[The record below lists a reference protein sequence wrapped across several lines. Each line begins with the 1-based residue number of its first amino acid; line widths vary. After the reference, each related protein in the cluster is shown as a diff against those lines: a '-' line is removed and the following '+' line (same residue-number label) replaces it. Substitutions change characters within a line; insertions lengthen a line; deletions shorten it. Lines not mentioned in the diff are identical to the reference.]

1 MRFRLRTLLLGMTA
15 AGALCGLFF
24 ACPLVIEA
32 PLLVLCLL
40 VSPAVWIVGAL
51 FGKGAWRPFF
61 VGGIAAG
68 WAPYACVTFYT
79 MLTLFSVASDADS
92 FGEVAGFFAGEEF
105 ELAGR
110 VMIALAFLFPG
121 LVSFL
126 GGGAGVLVYRWCGEG
141 AKATPMPQPEKPASR
156 LSEPYVLIESRVTPL
171 AEPSSAATPAR

>member
-1 MRFRLRTLLLGMTA
+1 MRYRLRTLLWGITA
-15 AGALCGLFF
+15 AGAMCGLFF

-32 PLLVLCLL
+32 PLLLLLLL

-68 WAPYACVTFYT
+68 WAPYACVTFYA
-79 MLTLFSVASDADS
+79 LLSAFSVASGADS
-92 FGEVAGFFAGEEF
+92 LGSIAELFAGEEF
-105 ELAGR
+105 EVAGR
-110 VMIALAFLFPG
+110 AVLGAAFLFPG
-121 LVSFL
+121 LISLL

-141 AKATPMPQPEKPASR
+141 AQATPKPDKPASR

-171 AEPSSAATPAR
+171 AEPKTAGS